1 MKMTIDRSLC
11 DHALNEC
18 ENCFARLILN
28 PLGEDRHCV
37 TEFVDDGDPHM
48 VLTLMY
54 DGRTEVLHL
63 TPEDRAMVANL
74 GWSQFVQI
82 MPDFF
87 RA

>member
-11 DHALNEC
+11 NHVLNEC
-18 ENCFARLILN
+18 ERCFGRLILN

-37 TEFVDDGDPHM
+37 TDFVDDGDETM

-54 DGRTEVLHL
+54 DGRTEILHL
-63 TPEDRAMVANL
+63 SPDDRALVANL
-74 GWSQFVQI
+74 GWSQFVEV
-82 MPDFF
+82 MPDFY